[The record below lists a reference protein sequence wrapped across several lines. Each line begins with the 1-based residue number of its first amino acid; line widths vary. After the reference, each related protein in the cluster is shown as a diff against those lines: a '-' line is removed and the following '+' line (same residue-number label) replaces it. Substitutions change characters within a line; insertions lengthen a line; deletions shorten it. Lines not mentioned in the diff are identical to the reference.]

1 MDYNVIREFI
11 TAQIPLQIKQ
21 VTDFGINHVHLA
33 MIIIGLA
40 VLVLV
45 ALISIIKRIF
55 FPDASIIRSAHEK
68 RQSLAKKLVQA
79 KESERNDDHTKRVSV
94 RARKVKSESKK
105 YILVPHDEWQ
115 EFIEY
120 KKRRKQARS
129 SETNQSMPEGVPVLK
144 LKRGYSSE

>member
-1 MDYNVIREFI
+1 MDYNEI
-11 TAQIPLQIKQ
+11 TAFVTAQVPLQIKQ
-21 VTDFGINHVHLA
+21 VTHFCIDHVHLA

-40 VLVLV
+40 VLLLV

-79 KESERNDDHTKRVSV
+79 KEAERSNDDTKRV
-94 RARKVKSESKK
+94 RARKVKSGSKK

-115 EFIEY
+115 EFIAY
-120 KKRRKQARS
+120 KKQRKLTRS
-129 SETNQSMPEGVPVLK
+129 SDTNQSMPEGVPVLK
-144 LKRGYSSE
+144 LKKGYSSE